1 MALLRGDR
9 HPEAPI
15 LVNWRAC
22 VTTRCPVRLG
32 DGNPRAPPERGWLH
46 ATGAA
51 LGVEPVRSAAPV
63 LDAVVML
70 VDNAVYVNGLRTAD
84 PQSLEETC

>member
-9 HPEAPI
+9 HLEAPI

-32 DGNPRAPPERGWLH
+32 DGNPRAPPESGWLH

-51 LGVEPVRSAAPV
+51 RVSNRVQSAALV

-84 PQSLEETC
+84 PQSLEETY